1 MSTTLDEHDLR
12 DLAMQAHAAANMRGQ
27 PDYLRKALTNVGET
41 CQSASDGKAGQAEVQ
56 QAIDSLNAAFDH
68 QHVLAWQ
75 RFDEAEADSDPEV
88 WRDALVDL
96 IQVMPE
102 RELRV
107 VKDAFVRLLEVM
119 LAEAVEDFNKMP
131 VAGSC

>member
-1 MSTTLDEHDLR
+1 
-12 DLAMQAHAAANMRGQ
+12 
-27 PDYLRKALTNVGET
+27 
-41 CQSASDGKAGQAEVQ
+41 
-56 QAIDSLNAAFDH
+56 
-68 QHVLAWQ
+68 
-75 RFDEAEADSDPEV
+75 
-88 WRDALVDL
+88 
-96 IQVMPE
+96 MPE